1 MLQFMRLQRVR
12 HNLVTKQ
19 QQPGW
24 GPSFLQNSEIC
35 IRLFCASLEEK
46 LEFCFITEL
55 WFLIA
60 FPLFP
65 HSFFLLR
72 SLIARPVQ
80 GWVLCPSLDH
90 KMTSTKVWVPQSFQ
104 LCDPMDCTV
113 HGILHARIL
122 EWVAISFSRGASW
135 PKVWTWVS
143 YTTGRLFTVWATRED
158 LDQKW
163 LLLCQESHACFSF
176 SGDSQPYLWTA
187 SAGVGGSFLRL
198 TP

>member
-1 MLQFMRLQRVR
+1 MGAFLPAEFRDMYQIVLCIPWGETRILFYHWTLIFDCFSFVPTFFFSLKIFNCKTCSRVSA
-12 HNLVTKQ
+12 VPK
-19 QQPGW
+19 
-24 GPSFLQNSEIC
+24 
-35 IRLFCASLEEK
+35 
-46 LEFCFITEL
+46 
-55 WFLIA
+55 
-60 FPLFP
+60 
-65 HSFFLLR
+65 LR
-72 SLIARPVQ
+72 SQ
-80 GWVLCPSLDH
+80 NDFDQS
-90 KMTSTKVWVPQSFQ
+90 VWVPQSFQ